1 MASLA
6 APLRAL
12 DTSEL
17 STRLSEKRR
26 ELFNLR
32 FQVATRKLAN
42 YNLLRQVRREIARIQ
57 TVMVEARTG
66 GA

>member
-32 FQVATRKLAN
+32 FQVATRKLTN